1 MLRYLWCCF
10 LYYLSA
16 MLLGFE
22 FNVLLEY
29 CNCNVMWFNDLYFYI
44 WFSGAY
50 EWKIVWFMLIRVLIC
65 IAFGAAEIIEILA
78 INYKAF

>member
-1 MLRYLWCCF
+1 
-10 LYYLSA
+10 
-16 MLLGFE
+16 
-22 FNVLLEY
+22 
-29 CNCNVMWFNDLYFYI
+29 MWFNDLYFYI

-78 INYKAF
+78 INYQAF